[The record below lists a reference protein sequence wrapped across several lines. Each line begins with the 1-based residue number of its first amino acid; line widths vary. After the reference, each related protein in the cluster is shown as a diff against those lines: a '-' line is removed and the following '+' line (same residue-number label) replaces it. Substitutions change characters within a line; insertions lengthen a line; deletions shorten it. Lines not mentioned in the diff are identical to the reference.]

1 MKICSC
7 CGKDSKTTPIEEA
20 HVKDKSVLIDEGVS
34 DHRLHNIIDLCQSC
48 HTDFDNF
55 GKKTKMGLKEI
66 NGVFFF
72 FKLTTKNKIE
82 KIRSK
87 SDINVL
93 NEYIQW
99 KNKRVDFK
107 LMKVLFLDN

>member
-7 CGKDSKTTPIEEA
+7 CGKDSNTPIEEA

-55 GKKTKMGLKEI
+55 GKKTKMGLKEN

-72 FKLTTKNKIE
+72 LNTTKNK
-82 KIRSK
+82 
-87 SDINVL
+87 L
-93 NEYIQW
+93 
-99 KNKRVDFK
+99 KNKI
-107 LMKVLFLDN
+107 